1 MAPRPGPL
9 MPYPLDLF
17 TVEGSAT
24 PSKHLLPQ
32 KRRCSP
38 SPSCYDS
45 PAKRRV
51 KADGTDTVPLR
62 ARSPLSASSNSARF
76 ATSHFN
82 ALLQGPDSPAKRLDF
97 ATFSHDEDST
107 SRSENGTP
115 RTPRRSPKRTTTPRP
130 RRSPRLSTVQ
140 PISRSPQN
148 HHAIVSE
155 PIRIPRDVMPPNPQS
170 IHYPGFDI
178 HQDPYTVLPTS
189 ASHTSIIVHDDA
201 VEHSLDEEFDKE
213 NRPPRRKRAKKT
225 VDPATPD
232 LPLIKAA
239 LLSASSTRA
248 ERLEDAKPVPL
259 SPHPKHVCD
268 YLSATRVTPK
278 PCTLQSDGES
288 IGPLAAITPGR
299 TPLGKEQRKQMRR
312 AMEEEVD
319 DA

>member
-1 MAPRPGPL
+1 

-38 SPSCYDS
+38 SPSCRDS

-51 KADGTDTVPLR
+51 KANGINTAPLH

-82 ALLQGPDSPAKRLDF
+82 ALLQGPDSPAKKLDF
-97 ATFSHDEDST
+97 ATPSREEDPISRNENDT
-107 SRSENGTP
+107 S

-130 RRSPRLSTVQ
+130 RRSPRLSAMHA
-140 PISRSPQN
+140 ISRSPKN
-148 HHAIVSE
+148 HGAIIAE
-155 PIRIPRDVMPPNPQS
+155 PILIPRDVTPTNPQS

-178 HQDPYTVLPTS
+178 HQDSFTVLPTS
-189 ASHTSIIVHDDA
+189 ASHSRPVVDVDA
-201 VEHSLDEEFDKE
+201 LELSDEEFDKE

-225 VDPATPD
+225 VDPATPE

-248 ERLEDAKPVPL
+248 ERLEDASLVPL

-268 YLSATRVTPK
+268 YLSTNHFTSKDRTSQLDAD
-278 PCTLQSDGES
+278 SS
-288 IGPLAAITPGR
+288 GPLCTITPGR
-299 TPLGKEQRKQMRR
+299 TPLGQEQRKRMRR
-312 AMEEEVD
+312 AMEEEAD
-319 DA
+319 DS